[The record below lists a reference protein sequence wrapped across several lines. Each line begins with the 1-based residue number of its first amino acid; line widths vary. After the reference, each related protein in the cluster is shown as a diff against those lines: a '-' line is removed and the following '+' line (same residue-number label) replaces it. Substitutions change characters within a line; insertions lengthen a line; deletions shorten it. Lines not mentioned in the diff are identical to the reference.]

1 MLFGAKLAAVEM
13 LPKALQYGARIAIKA
28 EETAALRAL
37 TEREAQARSAT
48 ADVVRKLVAAYRSA
62 ALALTT
68 RQMQTPNRPRDR
80 SRGASAPHLRPKK

>member
-13 LPKALQYGARIAIKA
+13 LPKPLQYSARIAIKA
-28 EETAALRAL
+28 EESAALRAL
-37 TEREAQARSAT
+37 SERESQIRVST
-48 ADVVRKLVAAYRSA
+48 SEVIRKLVTAYRSA

-68 RQMQTPNRPRDR
+68 RQTQTPNRPRER